1 MSDED
6 WARYNEAIRYKAD
19 AAYPIW
25 SSTKDP
31 IDINLKDLS
40 GKYYVHVLAKTNYSK
55 TGTASAYDTRT
66 VYGPIKVDNSAPKF
80 ENIQVDGS
88 AQQKTVSVR
97 VDELAGINKIE
108 VHFREVRFD
117 ADDPESETKTLTV
130 LERNNDGTFSDP
142 NGFGAT
148 FENGVLTFTV
158 KAKEHVGLTEE
169 EGGKNFGDFYI
180 GLSGLDIVNNQS
192 SIYSTEDKAS
202 FDMRVLFRPYVK
214 VDGEYV
220 TFNDPSD
227 TTVAVI
233 SRRPLSVGQCAALPG
248 DTVWLEWHGPNDRAV
263 ANPVRY
269 PFVVPGRGLRV
280 QVQPWNAALLANTLQ
295 RHEGR
300 QLFWDGSNLRN
311 DQGARVVEV
320 AFSQDY
326 IWVEARA
333 MSGIY
338 DSRVYGFVPQSHLVG
353 RLLCITY
360 GSPLSSDRVLVPV
373 KRFE

>member
-1 MSDED
+1 MGLLLWLVWTFVAFQIVITGHDKEPELRPGD
-6 WARYNEAIRYKAD
+6 
-19 AAYPIW
+19 
-25 SSTKDP
+25 
-31 IDINLKDLS
+31 
-40 GKYYVHVLAKTNYSK
+40 HVLVSRWSYGLRWPMESLFGLNRTAPSLPR
-55 TGTASAYDTRT
+55 TGQFIA
-66 VYGPIKVDNSAPKF
+66 
-80 ENIQVDGS
+80 
-88 AQQKTVSVR
+88 
-97 VDELAGINKIE
+97 
-108 VHFREVRFD
+108 
-117 ADDPESETKTLTV
+117 
-130 LERNNDGTFSDP
+130 
-142 NGFGAT
+142 
-148 FENGVLTFTV
+148 
-158 KAKEHVGLTEE
+158 
-169 EGGKNFGDFYI
+169 
-180 GLSGLDIVNNQS
+180 
-192 SIYSTEDKAS
+192 
-202 FDMRVLFRPYVK
+202 
-214 VDGEYV
+214 
-220 TFNDPSD
+220 FNDPSD

-269 PFVVPGRGLRV
+269 PFVVPGRGLRI